1 MSGRPRDF
9 TLSWLLHYTLAE
21 VSRVVLE
28 RKSERPWLCLAF
40 CPNPFSPLS
49 VSVTVCLSP
58 SLFLSVSLSLS
69 LSVSLCVCVSV
80 SLSSR
85 DDPRLCVKI
94 QELTSYSYLWLYP
107 PPPPLPRPAH
117 FGAKGLTCFHP
128 RLFITALSSLS
139 EWSWN
144 SRMNVLDCILALPP
158 SPPPPRKPSGQK

>member
-1 MSGRPRDF
+1 MVVFSFLPQPF
-9 TLSWLLHYTLAE
+9 LS
-21 VSRVVLE
+21 S
-28 RKSERPWLCLAF
+28 LCL
-40 CPNPFSPLS
+40 CH
-49 VSVTVCLSP
+49 C
-58 SLFLSVSLSLS
+58 LSVSLSLS
-69 LSVSLCVCVSV
+69 LCVSVCLCHCLSLCVCVCLSV

-94 QELTSYSYLWLYP
+94 QELTSYSYLWLY
-107 PPPPLPRPAH
+107 PPPLPRPAH

-144 SRMNVLDCILALPP
+144 SRMNVLDCILALLPPPP